1 MLTDFSL
8 MLEMLLIVAVL
19 ATTVVVPIIMV
30 RGLIQ
35 MYRDKDRTGTI
46 SSGIA
51 GMMTELDRVV
61 RPSVQ
66 HVVEVKESVASHEDD
81 IGGE

>member
-1 MLTDFSL
+1 MLQ
-8 MLEMLLIVAVL
+8 MLAAVALLAAAVL
-19 ATTVVVPIIMV
+19 LPVAAVHGVV
-30 RGLIQ
+30 Q
-35 MYRDKDRTGTI
+35 MYRNKERTGTI
-46 SSGIA
+46 SSGIV

-66 HVVEVKESVASHEDD
+66 HVVEVKESAASHEDD

>member
-1 MLTDFSL
+1 MF
-8 MLEMLLIVAVL
+8 EMLAVVAVL
-19 ATTVVVPIIMV
+19 AVALVLPGVMV
-30 RGLIQ
+30 RDLIR

-46 SSGIA
+46 SSGFA
-51 GMMTELDRVV
+51 AMMTELDRVV

-66 HVVEVKESVASHEDD
+66 HFVEVKQSVASHEND

>member
-1 MLTDFSL
+1 

-19 ATTVVVPIIMV
+19 ATTVVVPIVMV

-35 MYRDKDRTGTI
+35 MHRDKDRTGTI

-51 GMMTELDRVV
+51 AGMTELDRVV

-66 HVVEVKESVASHEDD
+66 HVVEVKESAESQEDD

>member
-1 MLTDFSL
+1 MLQILTAVA
-8 MLEMLLIVAVL
+8 LLAAAVVLPVAAVHG
-19 ATTVVVPIIMV
+19 VV
-30 RGLIQ
+30 Q
-35 MYRDKDRTGTI
+35 MYGNKDRRGTI

-61 RPSVQ
+61 RPSVR
-66 HVVEVKESVASHEDD
+66 HVVEAKESVASHKDD

>member
-1 MLTDFSL
+1 MLPILTVVA
-8 MLEMLLIVAVL
+8 LLAIAVL
-19 ATTVVVPIIMV
+19 LPVVMV
-30 RGLIQ
+30 RALIR
-35 MYRDKDRTGTI
+35 MYRDRDRPGGTI

-66 HVVEVKESVASHEDD
+66 HVVEAKESVVSQKDD

>member
-1 MLTDFSL
+1 MLPI
-8 MLEMLLIVAVL
+8 LIVVAVL
-19 ATTVVVPIIMV
+19 ATTVVVAIFMV

-35 MYRDKDRTGTI
+35 MYRDKDRTGTM

-51 GMMTELDRVV
+51 GMMTELDRLV

>member
-1 MLTDFSL
+1 

-46 SSGIA
+46 SCGIA

>member
-1 MLTDFSL
+1 

-35 MYRDKDRTGTI
+35 MYHDKDRTGTI